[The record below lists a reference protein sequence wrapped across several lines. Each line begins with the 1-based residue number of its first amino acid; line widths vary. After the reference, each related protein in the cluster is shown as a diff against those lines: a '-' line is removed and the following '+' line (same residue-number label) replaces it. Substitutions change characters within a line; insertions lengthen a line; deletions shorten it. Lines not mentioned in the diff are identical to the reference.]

1 MPSKLDT
8 VHQEFRTEIGP
19 DFFMSMIVGMDGL
32 SISNN
37 AAIEIEGFASE
48 GAARMAMIAK
58 LADKVSAKLG
68 IGRMED
74 DLVTIDQGLLVI
86 RNLGNGSYYWILAVP
101 RTATLGTVRMLMAEY
116 APKLWDAIP
125 R

>member
-1 MPSKLDT
+1 MPKLDQ
-8 VHQEFRTEIGP
+8 VHQDFHTEIGA
-19 DFFMSMIVGMDGL
+19 DFYMSMIIGMDGL

-37 AAIEIEGFASE
+37 AAIEIEGFAAE

-58 LADKVSAKLG
+58 LADKVSTKLG
-68 IGRMED
+68 IGKMED
-74 DLVTIDQGLLVI
+74 DIVTIDQGLLI
-86 RNLGNGSYYWILAVP
+86 LRNLGDGSYFWMLCVP

>member
-32 SISNN
+32 SISSN
-37 AAIEIEGFASE
+37 AAIEIDFFAAE

-58 LADKVSAKLG
+58 LADKVSTKLG
-68 IGRMED
+68 IGKMED
-74 DLVTIDQGLLVI
+74 DLVTIDQGYLIL
-86 RNLGNGSYYWILAVP
+86 RNLGDGSYFWLLAVP
-101 RTATLGTVRMLMAEY
+101 RTATLGTVRMLMKEY
-116 APKLWDAIP
+116 EPKLWDAIP

>member
-1 MPSKLDT
+1 MPNKLDQ
-8 VHQEFRTEIGP
+8 VHQDFHTELGP

-37 AAIEIEGFASE
+37 AAIEIDFFAAE

-68 IGRMED
+68 IGKMED
-74 DLVTIDQGLLVI
+74 DLVTIDQGYLIL
-86 RNLGNGSYYWILAVP
+86 RNLGDGSYFWVLAVP

>member
-1 MPSKLDT
+1 MPSMLDKI
-8 VHQEFRTEIGP
+8 HQDFRAELGP
-19 DFFMSMIVGMDGL
+19 DFFLSMLVGMDGL

-37 AAIEIEGFASE
+37 AAIEIDSFAAE
-48 GAARMAMIAK
+48 WAARMAMIAK

-68 IGRMED
+68 IGKMED
-74 DLVTIDQGLLVI
+74 DLVTIDREYLIL
-86 RNLGNGSYYWILAVP
+86 RNLGDGSFFWVLSVP
-101 RTATLGTVRMLMAEY
+101 RTATLGTVRILMAEY

>member
-1 MPSKLDT
+1 MPSKLDQT
-8 VHQEFRTEIGP
+8 HQDFRTEMGP
-19 DFFMSMIVGMDGL
+19 DFFVSMIIGMDGL

-37 AAIEIEGFASE
+37 AAVEIEFFAAE

-58 LADKVSAKLG
+58 LADKVSNKLG
-68 IGRMED
+68 IGKMED
-74 DLVTIDQGLLVI
+74 HLVTIDQAYLI
-86 RNLGNGSYYWILAVP
+86 FRNLGDGSYFWLIAVP
-101 RTATLGTVRMLMAEY
+101 RTAILGTVRMLMTEF

>member
-1 MPSKLDT
+1 MPKLDQ
-8 VHQEFRTEIGP
+8 VHQDFHTEIGA
-19 DFFMSMIVGMDGL
+19 DFFMSMIIGMDGL

-37 AAIEIEGFASE
+37 AAIEIEGFADE

-58 LADKVSAKLG
+58 LADKISTKLG
-68 IGRMED
+68 IGKMED
-74 DLVTIDQGLLVI
+74 DIITIDQGYVI
-86 RNLGNGSYYWILAVP
+86 LRNLGDGSYFWMVCTP

>member
-8 VHQEFRTEIGP
+8 VHQEFHTEIGS

-37 AAIEIEGFASE
+37 SAIEIEGFASE
-48 GAARMAMIAK
+48 GAARMSMIAK
-58 LADKVSAKLG
+58 LADKVSTKLG
-68 IGRMED
+68 IGKMED
-74 DLVTIDQGLLVI
+74 DIVTIDQGLLI
-86 RNLGNGSYYWILAVP
+86 LRNLGDGSYFWMIAVP
-101 RTATLGTVRMLMAEY
+101 RTATLGTVRMLMKEF

>member
-1 MPSKLDT
+1 MPSKLDQT
-8 VHQEFRTEIGP
+8 HQDFRTEIGP
-19 DFFMSMIVGMDGL
+19 DFFMSMIIGMDGL

-37 AAIEIEGFASE
+37 AAIEIEFFAAE

-58 LADKVSAKLG
+58 LADKVSGKLG
-68 IGRMED
+68 IGKMED
-74 DLVTIDQGLLVI
+74 DIVTIDQGYLIL
-86 RNLGNGSYYWILAVP
+86 RNIGDGSYFWMIAVP
-101 RTATLGTVRMLMAEY
+101 RSATLGTVRMLMKEF